1 MRDAIRASLVTGRR
15 IQSARSSRFSHFQ
28 LQIAEQLRAFGG
40 SNGET
45 DNHVCRDGRSQK
57 SRVRRGPGRGPMRL
71 FRPNGGEIANGS
83 ANPGDMPGISAAQGR
98 CPPEDER
105 GRMDDDI
112 REQLVR
118 LLPRLRRFA
127 YSLSRD
133 ADRCNDLVQETC
145 ARALAKLHLWQPGTR
160 FDSWLFRIAQNI
172 WLDRMRA
179 ERTMGEAVEID
190 DAHDIVDSDGR
201 EVMDNRLTLQEVGRA
216 MSKLA
221 ADQQVLLALVCVDG
235 MSYKEAAEVLGL
247 PIGTVMSRLSRARLA
262 LGQAVFGDKAGDD
275 SKGSR

>member
-1 MRDAIRASLVTGRR
+1 
-15 IQSARSSRFSHFQ
+15 
-28 LQIAEQLRAFGG
+28 
-40 SNGET
+40 
-45 DNHVCRDGRSQK
+45 
-57 SRVRRGPGRGPMRL
+57 
-71 FRPNGGEIANGS
+71 
-83 ANPGDMPGISAAQGR
+83 
-98 CPPEDER
+98 
-105 GRMDDDI
+105 MDDDI